1 MTMEVRDGAG
11 IAAVRAR
18 HREGERVFPLTGM
31 LAVLDPH
38 RAQEVNAATF
48 ADVSMPDRLV
58 DLLRGRSSP
67 TVLWKEVRAAWVSQ
81 LAKLAAPAHVAALEA
96 RMADLADERLGRP
109 VELPWAIQEI
119 FTQALIPTVLADL
132 SPRELA
138 AVRRDQLSKLARLMR
153 VVQRED
159 SWREKLAS
167 AFHEVRAGL
176 VARRVL
182 RGRAG
187 GRRPRRLD
195 LADPVVDRLATL
207 GIDRASYAV
216 TTVLTAISG
225 PPGAVAVCLLLEL
238 CRRPEWAA
246 RLEEE
251 IAAIP
256 AERFHEA
263 PLRAAPTA
271 YRFVRETLRFWSS
284 PLLLTRVARVP
295 CEVDGHRLDPGDEFN
310 LSPYFLHHDPRE
322 WDDPDTFDPDRWLR
336 GSERGPAHACAYT
349 PFGWAPT
356 SCVGAGLGTIEL
368 MLLCRLFT
376 TRYRIVAERLD
387 EVEMV
392 LASVPLPIGFRGTIE
407 TR

>member
-1 MTMEVRDGAG
+1 MEIRDGAG
-11 IAAVRAR
+11 IAAVRAG
-18 HREGERVFPLTGM
+18 HRKGHRVFPMTGT

-38 RAQEVNAATF
+38 EAQKVNAATF
-48 ADVSMPDRLV
+48 DGVPMPDRLV
-58 DLLRGRSSP
+58 DLLRGRDSP
-67 TVLWKEVRAAWVSQ
+67 TVLWKEVRAGWVAQ
-81 LAKLAAPAHVAALEA
+81 LAKLSAPACVAALEE
-96 RMADLADERLGRP
+96 RMAGLADERLGRP
-109 VELPWAIQEI
+109 AELPWAIQEV

-138 AVRRDQLSKLARLMR
+138 VIRRDQLAKLARLMR
-153 VVQRED
+153 VEQRED
-159 SWREKLAS
+159 TGREKLAS

-182 RGRAG
+182 RGRAR

-195 LADPVVDRLATL
+195 LADSVVDRLPEL
-207 GIDRASYAV
+207 GIDRAAYAV
-216 TTVLTAISG
+216 TTVLTAVSG

-246 RLEEE
+246 RLEKEM
-251 IAAIP
+251 AAIP
-256 AERFHEA
+256 PERFHEA

-295 CEVDGHRLDPGDEFN
+295 CEVDGHRLEPGHEFN

-322 WDDPDTFDPDRWLR
+322 WDDPDTFDPDRWLA
-336 GSERGPAHACAYT
+336 GSKRGPAHACAYA
-349 PFGWAPT
+349 PFGWSPT

-376 TRYRIVAERLD
+376 TRYRLVPEDLD
-387 EVEMV
+387 SVEVV
-392 LASVPLPIGFRGTIE
+392 LASVPLPVGFRGTIE
-407 TR
+407 RR